1 VYASGLR
8 DRRGAEMRCWIE
20 VDDDVVGGLGMVVNR
35 QKISLTV
42 SRSCE
47 VYNFSASSP
56 AGSAPG
62 RVG

>member
-1 VYASGLR
+1 
-8 DRRGAEMRCWIE
+8 MRCWIE